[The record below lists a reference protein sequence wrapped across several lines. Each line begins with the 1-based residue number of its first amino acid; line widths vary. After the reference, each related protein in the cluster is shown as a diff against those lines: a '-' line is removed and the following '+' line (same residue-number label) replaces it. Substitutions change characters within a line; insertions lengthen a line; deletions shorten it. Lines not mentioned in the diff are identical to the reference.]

1 MTARAAS
8 VVLAAGLAA
17 CALAHAAGAGIPPFS
32 RSTPGAALPD
42 GWRPLVLPRV
52 AAPEFALVR
61 DERTTVLRSRAAAA
75 AGTVSHAF
83 ADSSAV
89 LPVLAWRWKV
99 DRVVESADLA
109 RKSGDDFAA
118 RVYVFFDV
126 PMDELPLG
134 ARLKALLARA
144 VWGEELPTAAICY
157 VWDNRHAP
165 GTSAWNPYTD
175 RVRTVVLRSGAPGA
189 WAEEARDLE
198 ADFRAAFGAQWKGP
212 VPRVTGVAIG
222 NDTDQTGE
230 TVTAW
235 FGDLRLEARR

>member
-1 MTARAAS
+1 MTARAALAA
-8 VVLAAGLAA
+8 LAAGLAA
-17 CALAHAAGAGIPPFS
+17 CALAHAADAGIPPFS

-61 DERTTVLRSRAAAA
+61 DERTTVFRSRAAAA
-75 AGTVSHAF
+75 AGTISHAF
-83 ADSSAV
+83 AASPAD

-99 DRVVESADLA
+99 DRVVEGADLA

-126 PMDELPLG
+126 PTDELPLG

-157 VWDNRHAP
+157 VWDNRHAA